1 MRDDEDDEENLFD
14 LYHSSGNA
22 RDQVPVE
29 RQAPEEDDELSNSG
43 IDLSDMEV
51 HDLLVMGRRMLLQ
64 DLLKAVA
71 MGYASPQEKAILAKL
86 LKDNGM
92 VLGDPMDPNRPAQ
105 PQRAPLPTFGKPDYE
120 P

>member
-22 RDQVPVE
+22 RDQAPVE
-29 RQAPEEDDELSNSG
+29 RNENPEEDELSNSG

-71 MGYASPQEKAILAKL
+71 KGYASPQEKAILAKL

-105 PQRAPLPTFGKPDYE
+105 PERRPLPTFERPEYE